1 MAVSKIASIIAKKR
15 LADIAK
21 KKVAKV
27 SAKDASEVAREARR
41 PIGSTNRTRRVG
53 GGFEVEN
60 TLTAFKRSGGTI
72 TTRPSKSV
80 SKKITVKKITPPPG
94 KRSIYQ
100 EKIKKAVREGT
111 GVPALKGKKYTG
123 RINPPGP
130 SNRPSGLKFTSKID
144 EREPRPRPLSKLE
157 TNILREVGKRDYN
170 KGGVNPLAF
179 KVQQQEA
186 DRRVKKA
193 FQELKIAE
201 KKVKKTEK
209 QNRRGK

>member
-1 MAVSKIASIIAKKR
+1 MAIDPSKIAKAIRA
-15 LADIAK
+15 AQAAK

-27 SAKDASEVAREARR
+27 SRKEASEVAREARR

-53 GGFEVEN
+53 AAFEVEN

-72 TTRPSKSV
+72 PTRPTKV
-80 SKKITVKKITPPPG
+80 SKTITVKKITPPPG

-100 EKIKKAVREGT
+100 ERINRAVREGT
-111 GVPALKGKKYTG
+111 GVPARKPKKYTG
-123 RINPPGP
+123 PINPPGP

-144 EREPRPRPLSKLE
+144 EREPRPKPLSKLE
-157 TNILREVGKRDYN
+157 VKILREVGKRDYS

-186 DRRVKKA
+186 DRRVIKA
-193 FQELKIAE
+193 LDVA
-201 KKVKKTEK
+201 
-209 QNRRGK
+209 NNA

>member
-1 MAVSKIASIIAKKR
+1 MAIDPIKIAKAIRA
-15 LADIAK
+15 AQAAK
-21 KKVAKV
+21 KKVTKV

-60 TLTAFKRSGGTI
+60 TLTAFKRSGGTVA
-72 TTRPSKSV
+72 TRPSKSV